1 LEQEKTSMKQCLIDS
16 SSAILLYKSG
26 LFGYLFET
34 YHIAMTASVYEE
46 LTVPGYPG
54 AGEFRQSAK
63 SGAVTIQSSAGM
75 LFPGEGAN
83 SLYAMGRGERDT
95 IRCYVA
101 KGPILF
107 IIIDDGRAAR
117 YCRRAGIPFI
127 NGLLFA
133 RIAFLSGLLSE
144 SEYIKK
150 QGELVRIGRYG
161 HEVIAFVKRS
171 TCKEIA
177 FFLP

>member
-1 LEQEKTSMKQCLIDS
+1 
-16 SSAILLYKSG
+16 
-26 LFGYLFET
+26 
-34 YHIAMTASVYEE
+34 
-46 LTVPGYPG
+46 
-54 AGEFRQSAK
+54 
-63 SGAVTIQSSAGM
+63 M

-133 RIAFLSGLLSE
+133 RIAYLSGLLSK
-144 SEYIKK
+144 SEYIEK
-150 QGELVRIGRYG
+150 QGELVRNGRYTP
-161 HEVIAFVKRS
+161 EVIDFARHC
-171 TCKEIA
+171 TGKEIA

>member
-1 LEQEKTSMKQCLIDS
+1 MVDS
-16 SSAILLYKSG
+16 SSAILLYKCS
-26 LFGYLFET
+26 LFDHLLET
-34 YHIAMTASVYEE
+34 YRIAMTASVYEE
-46 LTVPGYPG
+46 LTVPGYLG
-54 AGEFRQSAK
+54 AREFRQYAQT
-63 SGAVTIQSSAGM
+63 GAVTIHSLFGM
-75 LFPGEGAN
+75 QLPAKGAK
-83 SLYAMGRGERDT
+83 SLYAMDRGERDT

-101 KGPILF
+101 KGPISF

-133 RIAFLSGLLSE
+133 RIAYLSGLLSE
-144 SEYIKK
+144 SEYTEK

>member
-1 LEQEKTSMKQCLIDS
+1 MVDS
-16 SSAILLYKSG
+16 SSAILLYKSS
-26 LFGYLFET
+26 LFDHLLET
-34 YHIAMTASVYEE
+34 YRIAMTASVYEE
-46 LTVPGYPG
+46 LTVPGYLG
-54 AGEFRQSAK
+54 AREFRQYAET
-63 SGAVTIQSSAGM
+63 GAVKIQSPIGM
-75 LFPGEGAN
+75 QLPAKGAN
-83 SLYAMGRGERDT
+83 SLYAMDRGERDT

-101 KGPILF
+101 KGPISF

-117 YCRRAGIPFI
+117 YCRRTGIPFI

-133 RIAFLSGLLSE
+133 RIAYLSGLLSE
-144 SEYIKK
+144 SEYIEK

-161 HEVIAFVKRS
+161 QEVIAFVKRS

>member
-1 LEQEKTSMKQCLIDS
+1 MKRCMVDS

-26 LFGYLFET
+26 LFADLVET
-34 YHIAMTASVYEE
+34 YHIAMTASVYQE

-54 AGEFRQSAK
+54 AGEFRQYADT
-63 SGAVTIQSSAGM
+63 GAVTIQSPSGM
-75 LFPGEGAN
+75 LMLPQTEGAN
-83 SLYAMGRGERDT
+83 SLYSMGRGERDT

-101 KGPILF
+101 KDSITF
-107 IIIDDGRAAR
+107 IILDDGRAAR

-127 NGLLFA
+127 NGLLFT
-133 RIAFLSGLLSE
+133 RIAYWSGLLTK
-144 SEYIKK
+144 SEYDEK

-161 HEVIAFVKRS
+161 QEVVAFVRHCS
-171 TCKEIA
+171 CKDMA